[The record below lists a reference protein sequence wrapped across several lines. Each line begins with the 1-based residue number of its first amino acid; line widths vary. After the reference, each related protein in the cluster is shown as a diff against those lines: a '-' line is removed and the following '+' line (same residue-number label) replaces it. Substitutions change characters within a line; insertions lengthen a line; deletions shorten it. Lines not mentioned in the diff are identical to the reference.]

1 MNPGE
6 LVRIEGYDPIPVVGL
21 RREPG
26 LSRGVS
32 LQRGTI
38 AVVVAVE
45 PADLHGRQ
53 DIGILVGD
61 ELLWIARGF
70 LSPMQPV

>member
-1 MNPGE
+1 MNPGD
-6 LVRIEGYDPIPVVGL
+6 LVRIEGYSPIPVVGL
-21 RREPG
+21 RREAG

-38 AVVVAVE
+38 AVVIAIE

-53 DIGILVGD
+53 DIGVLIGGEV
-61 ELLWIARGF
+61 LWVARGF
-70 LSPMQPV
+70 LRPMQPA